1 MKNITTEITKE
12 EFFKMKKHD
21 RVIYIYEKLND
32 CKILVE
38 GDGRLFIVNKD
49 GSLEQIKYADML
61 KVYNLGVVA
70 ND

>member
-38 GDGRLFIVNKD
+38 GDGRLFIVKED
-49 GSLEQIKYADML
+49 GSLEQVKYADML
-61 KVYNLGVVA
+61 KVYNLGVVSH
-70 ND
+70 D